1 MFHSKFRSVPEF
13 SNGQNSASMKI
24 LIYHSFSDIHTYFES
39 VSVILCGTTGIVHTT
54 LSANCSSRP
63 GESCDYTCN
72 YGYER
77 NPQVAALTC
86 TDDSGAW
93 NHNLSSLCRGI
104 V

>member
-1 MFHSKFRSVPEF
+1 MYT
-13 SNGQNSASMKI
+13 
-24 LIYHSFSDIHTYFES
+24 LINLANFAES
-39 VSVILCGTTGIVHTT
+39 VSVILCATTDIKHAT

-63 GESCDYTCN
+63 GESCVYTCN